1 MMKIRTWAW
10 MGLAGVL
17 TLGLAGCGSTAAAA
31 HKGKAVVAASR
42 IKPSTIYATPK
53 STLGLSAP
61 LPNGQLWL
69 VAGTAATKGIY
80 LLDLPTHKMPTSLS
94 VSNAASAIAEASTGV
109 IGLGMATPTSGA
121 IEFLNGSTGAAIRT
135 VALSGPVESVAAG
148 DDGVTFYALNGT
160 ATARAVAVV
169 DSQTG
174 KITATVPAPKDG
186 VAVAASPN
194 QQSLYIL
201 EPNGNV
207 NEVAVPSGQ
216 LESLFTIGHS
226 GYAMVLAPDGDTL
239 YVLKG
244 QGTARNVAVVDV
256 NTERVLKVLPSPAD
270 ANGVSLSPDG
280 NTLYISTGTQ
290 TFGNIQAYRVG

>member
-1 MMKIRTWAW
+1 MKRRMWGWIGVAA
-10 MGLAGVL
+10 GLTV
-17 TLGLAGCGSTAAAA
+17 GLAGCGST
-31 HKGKAVVAASR
+31 VAAPHKVTSKVTASHA
-42 IKPSTIYATPK
+42 KPSAIYATPK
-53 STLGLSAP
+53 GTLGLSAP

-80 LLDLPTHKMPTSLS
+80 LLNLPSRKMTTSLS
-94 VSNAASAIAEASTGV
+94 VSNAASAITEASTGV
-109 IGLGMATPTSGA
+109 IGLGMATPTTGA

-160 ATARAVAVV
+160 ATARAVTVV
-169 DSQTG
+169 DSATG

-186 VAVAASPN
+186 VAVVPSPN

-207 NEVAVPSGQ
+207 DEVAVPSGQ

-256 NTERVLKVLPSPAD
+256 NTQRVLKVLPAPAD
-270 ANGVSLSPDG
+270 ANGISLSPDG
-280 NTLYISTGTQ
+280 KTLYVSAGTPA
-290 TFGNIQAYRVG
+290 FGNLQAYRVG